1 MKNKVAVAGLTAM
14 LGLTAGVGAASGH
27 PVGEADEPNCH
38 GQRISHGSSAEAA
51 GGHGITPKD
60 RAGFNDISVR
70 EFQQFVR
77 QCEPPPG
84 QPPA

>member
-1 MKNKVAVAGLTAM
+1 MKQKLIVAGLTTM
-14 LGLTAGVGAASGH
+14 LGLTWGIGGASAH
-27 PVGEADEPNCH
+27 PVGDASEPNCH
-38 GQRISHGSSAEAA
+38 GQRISHGSSNEAA

-77 QCEPPPG
+77 QCEPPPEF
-84 QPPA
+84 